1 MLFDKDDGPAAGG
14 KICLCVCIQYAM
26 VGHVLIELLIG
37 QNSIAAL
44 KKGMKKVLTISLV
57 RHGHVHNP
65 GAVFYGRL
73 PGFGLDA
80 QGLQEA
86 QRAGRALH
94 GKNIAAVFA
103 SPLLRARQ
111 TAREILACTG
121 VRQLRISRLLTEVH
135 SAFEGRPSAEVDG
148 VRDDIYTGAPAGFE
162 QPADIVAR
170 ARGFVQRMRRQYAGK
185 HIAAVT
191 HGDII
196 VFMILWAKAMPLTP
210 ANKLGL
216 SASGVLDGYPAPGS
230 ITTFTF
236 STLSPDE
243 KPDVRYLKPV

>member
-1 MLFDKDDGPAAGG
+1 
-14 KICLCVCIQYAM
+14 
-26 VGHVLIELLIG
+26 
-37 QNSIAAL
+37 
-44 KKGMKKVLTISLV
+44 MKKAVTISLV

-73 PGFGLDA
+73 PGFGLDG
-80 QGLQEA
+80 QGRQEA

-94 GKNIAAVFA
+94 EKNLAAVFS

-111 TAREILACTG
+111 TARELLACTG
-121 VRQLRISRLLTEVH
+121 CQPLRISRLLTEVH
-135 SAFEGRPSAEVDG
+135 TAFDGHPSAEVDAL
-148 VRDDIYTGAPAGFE
+148 RDDIYTGAPAGFE

-170 ARGFVQRMRRQYAGK
+170 AMRFVQRMSRLYNGK
-185 HIAAVT
+185 HLAAVT

-196 VFMILWAKAMPLTP
+196 VFMILWAKALPLTP
-210 ANKLGL
+210 AGKLGL
-216 SASGVLDGYPAPGS
+216 SATGVLNGYPATGS

-236 STLSPDE
+236 RTLSPDK